1 MSALL
6 ELKNVGR
13 NFGGLA
19 ALSDVSFDI
28 HEGEILGLIGPN
40 GAGKTTLINVIT
52 GVYPPSE
59 GRIFFKGERIDKL
72 KPHTTSRLGIART
85 FQVVQPFP
93 GMTALDNVAAGALF
107 AAKLPSIRKAKDAA
121 QDHLRF
127 VGLDDMAQKPASTLT
142 LPNRKRLELAKSL
155 AMQPKLLL
163 LDEVMAGL
171 NATEI
176 DSALELINKIL
187 DRGITI
193 MLIEHVMKVV
203 MSVCTRVVV
212 LHHGQLIRSG
222 APNEVVRDP
231 RVIKAYLGKK
241 FAQRQEKAT

>member
-1 MSALL
+1 MSTLL

-19 ALSDVSFDI
+19 ALSEVSFDI

-59 GRIFFKGERIDKL
+59 GRIFFKGKRIDKL

-93 GMTALDNVAAGALF
+93 GMTVLDNVAAGGLF
-107 AAKLPSIRKAKDAA
+107 AARLPTIRLAKDAA

-203 MSVCTRVVV
+203 MSVCSRVVV
-212 LHHGQLIRSG
+212 LHHGQLICGG
-222 APNEVVRDP
+222 APAEVVRDP

>member
-1 MSALL
+1 MSTLL

-19 ALSDVSFDI
+19 ALSEVSFDI

-93 GMTALDNVAAGALF
+93 GMTVLDNVAAGALF
-107 AAKLPSIRKAKDAA
+107 AAKLPSIRQAKDAA

-176 DSALELINKIL
+176 DSALELINMIL
-187 DRGITI
+187 GRGITI

-203 MSVCTRVVV
+203 MSVCSRVVV
-212 LHHGQLIRSG
+212 LHHGQLICGG

-231 RVIKAYLGKK
+231 HVIKAYLGKK